1 MVAPTPSLHMNHNET
16 VLEGSPNFRD
26 LGGYTT
32 DNGQMVRYG
41 KVFRSGHLAKLTDAD
56 VEQLVALGLNTVVDF
71 RPNTEQDMFGIDRL
85 PAETTYISIP
95 IGDAT
100 MAPAMH
106 LALQNGDYT
115 ALHDLADANRK
126 LIRDYTTQFGEV
138 LRLIAD
144 PASHPIAFHC
154 IGGKDRT
161 GIAAALLLFTLGVPW
176 DDVRRDYLRS
186 NNRLQGAVED
196 QIAGLTGSPD
206 APARPRP
213 TEENLAALRRF
224 FIVESSYIDAG
235 RDEAERLAGSL
246 EQYIR
251 DHLGVSNELQAS
263 LRTTLLEPKTA

>member
-1 MVAPTPSLHMNHNET
+1 M
-16 VLEGSPNFRD
+16 
-26 LGGYTT
+26 
-32 DNGQMVRYG
+32 RYG
-41 KVFRSGHLAKLTDAD
+41 KVFRSGHLAKLTDRD
-56 VEQLVALGLNTVVDF
+56 LDQLVGLGLNTVVDF
-71 RPNTEQDMFGIDRL
+71 RPTTEEDMFGPDRL
-85 PAETTYISIP
+85 PPEANYVAIP
-95 IGDAT
+95 IGDSA

-106 LALQNGDYT
+106 LALQNGDYS

-126 LIRDYTTQFGEV
+126 MIRDYTTEFGEV

-144 PASHPIAFHC
+144 PASHPIVFHC

-196 QIAGLTGSPD
+196 QIAGLTGSPN

-213 TEENLAALRRF
+213 TAENLAALRRF

-263 LRTTLLEPKTA
+263 LRRALLEPATV